1 MRQTL
6 LEPEPRMHSFS
17 ALLARR
23 TRTCWSIGIILTI
36 VLSARAGAQNA
47 VTEDP
52 RDSVKV
58 ALIRQLLDETHTV
71 DLAVTA
77 MESSVSAQRAANPRV
92 PAVFW
97 DRFLSLAKTRR
108 DTLVSM
114 FVDIYS
120 RHFSSNDVR
129 QMLDFYRSPIGRKML
144 AETAGIARESM
155 LTGQAW
161 GAQLGA
167 DVARELAK
175 EGIQLP

>member
-1 MRQTL
+1 
-6 LEPEPRMHSFS
+6 MHSFS
-17 ALLARR
+17 VFRGRPA
-23 TRTCWSIGIILTI
+23 RTCWFFAVILVI
-36 VLSARAGAQNA
+36 VLAARSEAQKAAG
-47 VTEDP
+47 EDP
-52 RDSVKV
+52 RDSAKV

-77 MESSVSAQRAANPRV
+77 METSVSAQRAANPRI

-97 DRFLSLAKTRR
+97 DRFLSLAQTRR
-108 DTLVSM
+108 DTLISM

-120 RHFSSNDVR
+120 RHFSSSDVR
-129 QMLDFYRSPIGRKML
+129 QLLEFYRSPIGRKML
-144 AETAGIARESM
+144 AETPAIARESM

-167 DVARELAK
+167 DVARQLAK